1 MSKRKKD
8 KIPLRDFVE
17 GLILPPKCYVC
28 GKIMNVEKLSDI
40 LLCEECMQKWNEE
53 REKECPRCLRTA
65 QFCKCGTMYGKSNLI
80 SSFSSCIMYESE
92 FSKKAIAE
100 LKYKGYRKYVHFIAQ
115 QLLNNIYMA
124 YDLDFSNC
132 IIAYPPRSMSSRIR
146 YGFDHAKLLANE
158 TAKMINVP
166 VFHGIYHKGGKE
178 QKYLDFKNRGKN
190 AFSSFYIKDK
200 DEARQA
206 VQGKTVILIDDIIT
220 SGATGVCIAA
230 LMHNCGAECVR
241 FFTVGKTTP
250 YFARK

>member
-65 QFCKCGTMYGKSNLI
+65 QFCKCGTTYGKSNLI